1 MAQPP
6 FPASTNVDGSNP
18 GPNYAQLPDTVQMA
32 TGNLW
37 KVGTFQISMTPAALG
52 AGPSIT
58 EQTFVGTAATASAT
72 QYFPA
77 IGLLPT
83 DVVVVTKAGAQT
95 ANVGMLDSR
104 VSAADTLAIKFI
116 ASAGTPTPA
125 AGTAAAPYNVTVFR
139 VQPNWT
145 APVSGNQLDW

>member
-1 MAQPP
+1 MA

-18 GPNYAQLPDTVQMA
+18 GPNSASLPDTTQAA

-37 KVGTFQISMTPAALG
+37 KVGSFPISLTPAALVT
-52 AGPSIT
+52 GPSVG
-58 EQTFVGTAATASAT
+58 EQTFLGTAATASAT

-83 DVVVVTKAGAQT
+83 DVVVVTKPGAQT
-95 ANVGMLDSR
+95 AAVGILDSR
-104 VSAADTLAIKFI
+104 VSATDTLAIKFL
-116 ASAGTPTPA
+116 ATAGTPTPA
-125 AGTAAAPYNVTVFR
+125 AGTTAAPYLVTVFR

-145 APVSGNQLDW
+145 AVNTPQLDW

>member
-1 MAQPP
+1 MA

-18 GPNYAQLPDTVQMA
+18 GPNAASLPDTVSLPV
-32 TGNLW
+32 GNW
-37 KVGTFQISMTPAALG
+37 FKVGTFPIALTPAALG
-52 AGPSIT
+52 AGPSIG

-95 ANVGMLDSR
+95 ANVAMLDAR
-104 VSAADTLAIKFI
+104 VSATDTLAIKFL
-116 ASAGTPTPA
+116 ATTGTPTPA
-125 AGTAAAPYNVTVFR
+125 AGTTASPYSVTVFR
-139 VQPNWT
+139 VMPNWT
-145 APVSGNQLDW
+145 AQTGVNQLSW